1 MVPGQSDPFHLG
13 YWPTDVP
20 QQEPQVQPA
29 TILLWHVELWF
40 GNLSASLGFFS
51 CRKLYCELLQEWLQ
65 QLKVG
70 ILNDLQEWFQQH
82 KQVIINNPTVSFA
95 DISCFQMQSKGIQ
108 KPGCDQRLCS
118 SRVRCPQ
125 RRIHT
130 EPARNQS
137 NILINI
143 CLICLI
149 RMQAFLR

>member
-51 CRKLYCELLQEWLQ
+51 CRKLYCKLLQEWLQ

-95 DISCFQMQSKGIQ
+95 EKKYVFSLVKKKHIFWEKQSFFHNWRKPGFWKKKPTNLWVLDALGIYIYIIIIIWSKG
-108 KPGCDQRLCS
+108 
-118 SRVRCPQ
+118 
-125 RRIHT
+125 RI
-130 EPARNQS
+130 
-137 NILINI
+137 
-143 CLICLI
+143 
-149 RMQAFLR
+149 